1 MWIMSTPTKW
11 QQIIAK
17 KKLSRTL
24 YVDVFIYLWWRRQAI
39 RLLWFCSLIT
49 SAAVPIDRL
58 PVWVSLFENDMGM
71 LFRLLLCIAY
81 MSISI
86 GTPIYV
92 NLLYFDI
99 FFGPILILCAIR
111 FHYTELSVSHLNDFQ
126 GCAEYESLLYYYT
139 YFFFAFTLAS
149 LCLCFCV
156 HVCCFC
162 YSFGLHHLVLFYYS
176 YFYCVWIIYYYIGV
190 LVSIVVFPYVCCYYW
205 SWYLASFAV
214 CVCMCVDCISP
225 HVNNIKKEPSF
236 LFIFYGNQTIA
247 SVLSQ

>member
-58 PVWVSLFENDMGM
+58 PGWVSLFENDMGM

-139 YFFFAFTLAS
+139 YFFLLLLWLHCASTFVYMCVVFVIPLVCIIWFYFITRIFIVYGSYIIILVFWFLLLFFLMFVVIIEADTWLHS
-149 LCLCFCV
+149 LC
-156 HVCCFC
+156 
-162 YSFGLHHLVLFYYS
+162 
-176 YFYCVWIIYYYIGV
+176 
-190 LVSIVVFPYVCCYYW
+190 
-205 SWYLASFAV
+205 V
-214 CVCMCVDCISP
+214 CVCVLIVFHLMLIISKRN
-225 HVNNIKKEPSF
+225 H
-236 LFIFYGNQTIA
+236 LFSLYSMAIR
-247 SVLSQ
+247 L